1 MANETFAN
9 KKKKKSIETIQE
21 TKHTGKKKKKFTFD
35 PNIFPPISGFRYW
48 KGKKK
53 NAVTYKCVFSKL
65 VFTSKKEKSKQLH
78 DHHRMAFEVIN
89 DFFLKQKE
97 DHFAFWISI

>member
-1 MANETFAN
+1 MKHLLT
-9 KKKKKSIETIQE
+9 KKKKSIETIQE
-21 TKHTGKKKKKFTFD
+21 TKHTGKKKKNLRLTQTFSLRFLD
-35 PNIFPPISGFRYW
+35 SGTE
-48 KGKKK
+48 KEKKK

>member
-21 TKHTGKKKKKFTFD
+21 TKHTGKKKKIYVWPKH
-35 PNIFPPISGFRYW
+35 FPSDFWIQVLKR
-48 KGKKK
+48 KKK

-65 VFTSKKEKSKQLH
+65 VFTSKKEKSKQSH

>member
-9 KKKKKSIETIQE
+9 KKKKKALKQFRKQNILE
-21 TKHTGKKKKKFTFD
+21 KKKNLRLTQTFSLWFLD
-35 PNIFPPISGFRYW
+35 SGTE
-48 KGKKK
+48 KEKKK

>member
-9 KKKKKSIETIQE
+9 KKKKKHWNNSGNKTYW
-21 TKHTGKKKKKFTFD
+21 KKKKKFTFD